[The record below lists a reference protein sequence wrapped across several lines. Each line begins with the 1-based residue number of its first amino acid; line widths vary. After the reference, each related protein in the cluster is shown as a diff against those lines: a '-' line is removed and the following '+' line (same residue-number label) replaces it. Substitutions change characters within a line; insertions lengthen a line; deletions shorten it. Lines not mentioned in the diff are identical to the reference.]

1 MKTPAKGSC
10 QCRSVMLTI
19 NADPIFHYACH
30 CHSCKKRTGSGFSM
44 GVVVTTESLTV
55 TGELTP
61 WSRVSEDGN
70 TNTRYS
76 CAACG
81 NIIYGIGDTS
91 PELAKVQ
98 SGLPEDTSDVE
109 PEVRMW
115 ASLQQPWVTLPE
127 FVTGFETQPE
137 NALEL
142 LQAAL
147 DYRAR
152 A

>member
-1 MKTPAKGSC
+1 
-10 QCRSVMLTI
+10 
-19 NADPIFHYACH
+19 
-30 CHSCKKRTGSGFSM
+30 M